1 MQQLFSAFG
10 IDWRLL
16 IAQAVNFGVVLI
28 ALWYFLYRPVLRT
41 LEKRRQVIAQ
51 GVADAAQAGKVLAG
65 IDHEAATRVKNADI
79 QAESIVSAAR
89 AAAGI
94 EKARLL
100 KEAEDR
106 AAAIGKDAEMRAEE
120 AAASARRKSEQEIAR
135 LAILAAG
142 KVMQQKHD

>member
-16 IAQAVNFGVVLI
+16 IAQAVNFGVVLV

-41 LEKRRQVIAQ
+41 LEKRQQVIAQ
-51 GVADAAQAGKVLAG
+51 GVADAAQARETLAG
-65 IDHEAATRVKNADI
+65 VDQEANTRVKDADVK
-79 QAESIVSAAR
+79 AESIVSAAR

-94 EKARLL
+94 EKAKLL

-106 AAAIGKDAEMRAEE
+106 AAAVNKDAELRAAET
-120 AAASARRKSEQEIAR
+120 AARARRESEQDIAR
-135 LAILAAG
+135 LAILAAE
-142 KVMQQKHD
+142 KVIRQTHD

>member
-16 IAQAVNFGVVLI
+16 TAQAVNFGVVLV
-28 ALWYFLYRPVLRT
+28 ALWYFLYQPVLRT

-51 GVADAAQAGKVLAG
+51 GVADAAQAGEVLAG
-65 IDHEAATRVKNADI
+65 VDREAATRVKNADVK
-79 QAESIVSAAR
+79 AESIVSAAR

-94 EKARLL
+94 EKAKLL

-106 AAAIGKDAEMRAEE
+106 AATVSKDAEMRAAET
-120 AAASARRKSEQEIAR
+120 ATRARRESEQDIAR
-135 LAILAAG
+135 LAILAAE
-142 KVMQQKHD
+142 KIMKQKHD